1 MTEKT
6 ESELVNSH
14 ETNKDLCEFANV
26 KSLRKANVSCEFANV
41 NSLLK
46 VDLSTFSGILIKTT
60 LVDFPGRVATAFFLR
75 GCNLRCPYCYNTEL
89 VLPEQYDD
97 EGLVSLQDL
106 LAHLEKRKN
115 VLTGIV
121 ISGGEPLL
129 NPATPEIIKFARSL
143 GYKIKIDTNG
153 TLPEKL
159 YMLLNDEN
167 LRPDFVAMDIKT
179 SPKRYAELLL
189 PKKETAADK
198 NVFPS
203 DETAFQTAKAIEE
216 KIVRSAKLVATLDW
230 DAREWRTVL
239 VPHLV
244 AENDIYEMAEILPKD
259 ASWQFAQFRNENCV
273 DQKYSEVV
281 PYKDEEIARLVSIAR
296 KIIPG
301 AELR

>member
-6 ESELVNSH
+6 ETELFDLH
-14 ETNKDLCEFANV
+14 ETDKDLCEFAN
-26 KSLRKANVSCEFANV
+26 A

-46 VDLSTFSGILIKTT
+46 VDLSTFSGVLIKTT
-60 LVDFPGRVATAFFLR
+60 LVDFPGRVAAAFFLR

-106 LAHLEKRKN
+106 FAHLEKRKN

-159 YMLLNDEN
+159 EMLLNDEN

-189 PKKETAADK
+189 PKKETAK
-198 NVFPS
+198 
-203 DETAFQTAKAIEE
+203 EIEE
-216 KIVRSAKLVATLDW
+216 KIVRSAKLVAMLDS

-239 VPHLV
+239 IPHLV
-244 AENDIYEMAEILPKD
+244 TENYIYEMAEILPKD